1 MKIEDQVCSFKQ
13 AKKLAELGIDLPTM
27 YRWQVDQSRGDGES
41 SPKLVLSAKSGK
53 KDSAKDYPAPTVA
66 ELGLLLPTVINL
78 DEEDL
83 YLQGT
88 IGNRRGEFYYIW
100 FQSSLSNGEWE
111 IFPSIEQ
118 ETEAMARADALIWLI
133 ENDYVDVAELAL

>member
-41 SPKLVLSAKSGK
+41 SPKLVLS
-53 KDSAKDYPAPTVA
+53 DYPAPTVA